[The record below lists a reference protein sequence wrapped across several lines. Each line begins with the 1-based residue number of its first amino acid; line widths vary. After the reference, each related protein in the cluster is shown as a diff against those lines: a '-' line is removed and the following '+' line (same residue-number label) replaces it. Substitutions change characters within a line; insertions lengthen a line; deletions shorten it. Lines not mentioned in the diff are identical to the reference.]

1 MKTIKRLLLVTLLL
15 SVLMALSIS
24 VMPIAYA
31 EGEIVEVEQEEL
43 SEPIVEPVNEPEE
56 IAETSLMDT
65 LIDWKVKII
74 AFIGGLSITNIL
86 AILILFI
93 KARGKNLTLK
103 EAFTKVSGKLS
114 TAENNASFL
123 QLENAKLKETMEK
136 FPTIE
141 QLFKGVSGEIENLV
155 VATVTETIKKVIA
168 DSNTVSNNTLGNTEV
183 ISAQLSNVAKALSV
197 AFKDNDMVLSILANS
212 PSTMA
217 VDKLAKTVALLQD
230 YVAQKTG
237 TDSKELQ
244 AYIEKSISEVQ
255 NG

>member
-1 MKTIKRLLLVTLLL
+1 MKTLKRILLLTLLL
-15 SVLMALSIS
+15 SVVMVMSIS

-31 EGEIVEVEQEEL
+31 EGEIA
-43 SEPIVEPVNEPEE
+43 EE
-56 IAETSLMDT
+56 IAEPTAEPVEESEETSLMDT
-65 LIDWKVKII
+65 LVDWKVKII
-74 AFIGGLSITNIL
+74 AFIGGLTVTNVL
-86 AILILFI
+86 ALLILFI
-93 KARGKNLTLK
+93 KARGKNMTLK
-103 EAFTKVSGKLS
+103 EAFNSIKTKLS
-114 TAENNASFL
+114 TTENNASLL

-136 FPTIE
+136 FPTVE
-141 QLFKGVSGEIENLV
+141 QLFKGVSTDIENLV
-155 VATVTETIKKVIA
+155 ADTIKKVIA

-183 ISAQLSNVAKALSV
+183 ISAQLANVAKALSV
-197 AFKDNDMVLSILANS
+197 AFKDNDKVLSILANS